1 MKKANVINWLG
12 NYQIEDKKTPL
23 DNEIIL
29 HAYGKTWLLELD
41 RDGANALTISPT
53 DYKNKSYNE
62 THSIL
67 VFSTSDLLRESN
79 QEEKILNT
87 ISELNCRLYSDDR

>member
-29 HAYGKTWLLELD
+29 HAYGKTSWIPATHNE
-41 RDGANALTISPT
+41 DGGLKPS
-53 DYKNKSYNE
+53 
-62 THSIL
+62 
-67 VFSTSDLLRESN
+67 FS
-79 QEEKILNT
+79 
-87 ISELNCRLYSDDR
+87 

>member
-67 VFSTSDLLRESN
+67 VFSYQRFAERIESGRE
-79 QEEKILNT
+79 NT
-87 ISELNCRLYSDDR
+87 KHNIRT